1 MQDVDSTLIGGQ
13 LLDAADPAAGV
24 VPDACA
30 VCGTTSN
37 LRRTSVPGPSG
48 VVCLPHLDA
57 ALRTLSPATRGQ
69 HRHRHL
75 LGGARLRPDA
85 GPVRR
90 RRGLAP
96 QHLPGRPAALHQGV
110 PRAPGRSDCRPRRWL
125 SLTLPV
131 LRGGYFFRLCGC
143 VRIRPEGRWEHG

>member
-57 ALRTLSPATRGQ
+57 ALRTLGPATVDTIGVCSVQ
-69 HRHRHL
+69 HIGADPMQTRYSVVAVWPLRTYGDFRQPSIRACREHL
-75 LGGARLRPDA
+75 AEA
-85 GPVRR
+85 IA
-90 RRGLAP
+90 GLAA
-96 QHLPGRPAALHQGV
+96 G
-110 PRAPGRSDCRPRRWL
+110 
-125 SLTLPV
+125 SL
-131 LRGGYFFRLCGC
+131 
-143 VRIRPEGRWEHG
+143 